1 LDEGRGKR
9 TGQRAFSED
18 LSVLEWAYMV
28 CAICIEQSTLLRA
41 IARERIVTAIN
52 SSAFMKKYGLKG
64 SSSINTALKFL
75 VSKEYVFKLEEGY
88 CVYDRFME
96 LWLQTLPYSCR

>member
-1 LDEGRGKR
+1 
-9 TGQRAFSED
+9 
-18 LSVLEWAYMV
+18 
-28 CAICIEQSTLLRA
+28 
-41 IARERIVTAIN
+41 
-52 SSAFMKKYGLKG
+52 MKKYGLKG

-75 VSKEYVFKLEEGY
+75 ISKEYVCKLEEGY

>member
-1 LDEGRGKR
+1 
-9 TGQRAFSED
+9 
-18 LSVLEWAYMV
+18 
-28 CAICIEQSTLLRA
+28 
-41 IARERIVTAIN
+41 
-52 SSAFMKKYGLKG
+52 MKKYGLKG